1 MSEQFYTVTIFAVIG
16 LFLALLCINFYFRL
30 KVLKIYQRLRRE
42 GVEFDASHFFNGDKL
57 KTEVLGKYPE
67 SSTDISKFIYLVK
80 LSITMASIL
89 IILIIVAGSA
99 LMFYR

>member
-1 MSEQFYTVTIFAVIG
+1 MLIG

-42 GVEFDASHFFNGDKL
+42 GVEFDSSHFFNREKL
-57 KTEVLGKYPE
+57 QNEVLVKFPE
-67 SSTDISKFIYLVK
+67 SAIDISRFIYLVK
-80 LSITMASIL
+80 FSITMASVL
-89 IILIIVAGSA
+89 IILIIAAGSV